1 MPYSLLESSRLCSIF
16 IHLSERYPE
25 AQIKPGAIHQPEG
38 IAIVFG

>member
-25 AQIKPGAIHQPEG
+25 AQIKSDAIRQPED
-38 IAIVFG
+38 IAIVSG